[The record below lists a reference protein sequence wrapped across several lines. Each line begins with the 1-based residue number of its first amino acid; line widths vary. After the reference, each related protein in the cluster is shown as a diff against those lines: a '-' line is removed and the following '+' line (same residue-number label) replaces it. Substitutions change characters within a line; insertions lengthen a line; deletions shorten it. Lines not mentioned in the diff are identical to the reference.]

1 MVKRPAGGEEAEW
14 GYNSVGFRVQE
25 GNPADMFRRLS
36 IALFAVAVAVPLSS
50 AQMRG
55 AMGRPGSAGH
65 AGFARG
71 VRGGIGFY
79 HERRPSTRGMFLGS
93 PFFYPDYDGSA
104 PYIVGNDVGND
115 VGSAPPRVV
124 LVRPPDESPRKT
136 RLTPLLIEWQGDRYV
151 RFGGTAET
159 GERGSST
166 HPDYAEP
173 AITKPPTKPARSAT
187 QKERSESQAGELP
200 PAVLVYR
207 DGHREEI
214 PDYAIADGV
223 IYVRGNNWQNGY
235 WTKRI
240 PLSALDAPATMQANQ
255 QRGVKFMLPTAPNV
269 VIASF

>member
-1 MVKRPAGGEEAEW
+1 MLVFECKK
-14 GYNSVGFRVQE
+14 

-36 IALFAVAVAVPLSS
+36 IALFAVTVFVPFSS

-55 AMGRPGSAGH
+55 AMGRPVSVGH

-71 VRGGIGFY
+71 VRGGVGLY
-79 HERRPSTRGMFLGS
+79 HTRPFTRGIVLGS
-93 PFFYPDYDGSA
+93 PFLYSDLYSDYDGSA
-104 PYIVGNDVGND
+104 PYFVEKDVERDVDSDVG
-115 VGSAPPRVV
+115 GAPRQFVV
-124 LVRPPDESPRKT
+124 VRPVSADDAPRKT

-151 RFGGTAET
+151 RFGGTAE
-159 GERGSST
+159 RGTST

-173 AITKPPTKPARSAT
+173 AITKAPMSAT

-200 PAVLVYR
+200 SAVLVYR

-223 IYVRGNNWQNGY
+223 IYVRGNKWQNGY

-255 QRGVKFMLPTAPNV
+255 QRGVKFMLPSAPNV

>member
-1 MVKRPAGGEEAEW
+1 
-14 GYNSVGFRVQE
+14 
-25 GNPADMFRRLS
+25 MFRRLS
-36 IALFAVAVAVPLSS
+36 IALLAVTVVVPFSS
-50 AQMRG
+50 AQKRG
-55 AMGRPGSAGH
+55 AMGRPASVGH

-71 VRGGIGFY
+71 VKGGIGLHHTSPF
-79 HERRPSTRGMFLGS
+79 RRGIILGS

-104 PYIVGNDVGND
+104 PYLLEKDVDSD
-115 VGSAPPRVV
+115 VESAPPQFVV
-124 LVRPPDESPRKT
+124 MRPADESPRKT

-159 GERGSST
+159 EERGSSS

-173 AITKPPTKPARSAT
+173 AITKPPTKPPLSAT
-187 QKERSESQAGELP
+187 QKEPSEAQGELP
-200 PAVLVYR
+200 LAVLVYR

-255 QRGVKFMLPTAPNV
+255 QRGVKFMLPSAPNV

>member
-1 MVKRPAGGEEAEW
+1 ML
-14 GYNSVGFRVQE
+14 
-25 GNPADMFRRLS
+25 RRLS
-36 IALFAVAVAVPLSS
+36 IALLAVTAFMPLSR

-55 AMGRPGSAGH
+55 AMGRPVFVGH

-71 VRGGIGFY
+71 VRGGSGLY
-79 HERRPSTRGMFLGS
+79 RERRSFNRGIIVGS

-104 PYIVGNDVGND
+104 PYAIGSDVEGD

-124 LVRPPDESPRKT
+124 LVRPVSADDSPRRTK
-136 RLTPLLIEWQGDRYV
+136 LTPLLIEWQGNRYV
-151 RFGGTAET
+151 RFGGIEEPAEVGT
-159 GERGSST
+159 ST

-173 AITKPPTKPARSAT
+173 TSAKSPTKPTMSAT
-187 QKERSESQAGELP
+187 QKERSEAQTVELP

-255 QRGVKFMLPTAPNV
+255 QRGVRFMLPSAPNV